1 MRDPN
6 PDPNRHTTTDPHPE
20 SHARLEEV
28 GVVRH
33 APLAGFAVPLQG
45 VLVLAA
51 AAVPAS
57 HGACRRG
64 RGRRD
69 EERSEK
75 LPRTA
80 DGGLLA
86 NPNSVVLLWLPL
98 TTCAVGAPQNST
110 QLVKRNTRFFKLV
123 SFWRVEQNK
132 EPKYFLSTFDL

>member
-1 MRDPN
+1 MAP
-6 PDPNRHTTTDPHPE
+6 
-20 SHARLEEV
+20 V
-28 GVVRH
+28 GGGEGGETRNE
-33 APLAGFAVPLQG
+33 A
-45 VLVLAA
+45 
-51 AAVPAS
+51 
-57 HGACRRG
+57 
-64 RGRRD
+64 
-69 EERSEK
+69 K

-86 NPNSVVLLWLPL
+86 NPDSVVLLWLPL